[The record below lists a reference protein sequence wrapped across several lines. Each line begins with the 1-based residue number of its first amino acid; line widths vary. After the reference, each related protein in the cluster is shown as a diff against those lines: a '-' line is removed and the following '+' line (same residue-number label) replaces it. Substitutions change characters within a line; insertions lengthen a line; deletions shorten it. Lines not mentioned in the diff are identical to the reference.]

1 MIIKAVMVADGLHIN
16 TAQEFNRLQRKSL
29 ALLGMKDYL
38 TAYCA
43 IYTAQYVFVNSF
55 TLSNFV

>member
-1 MIIKAVMVADGLHIN
+1 MVADGLHIN

-43 IYTAQYVFVNSF
+43 LYTAQYAFVNSF